1 MRQSGENGVAPGA
14 NAGVS
19 GANSRTYEDDV
30 VSIGSGNGRGGPATR
45 RITDVTAGVNATDA
59 VNVAQ
64 LRHVA
69 DVAENT
75 AQFFKASPGEES
87 VGAYVEGDSALAAGE
102 GANAVGTATTALG
115 TGANAVAENA
125 TAVGTN
131 ALASGQN
138 SAAFGHNAQ
147 ANGPAS

>member
-1 MRQSGENGVAPGA
+1 
-14 NAGVS
+14 GVS

-45 RITDVTAGVNATDA
+45 RITNVTAGVNATDA

-138 SAAFGHNAQ
+138 SAAFGHN
-147 ANGPAS
+147 

>member
-1 MRQSGENGVAPGA
+1 ASGVNSSAIGRPTNAIGENALAIGHNSFVRQSGENGVAPGA

-45 RITDVTAGVNATDA
+45 RITNVTAGVNATDA

-87 VGAYVEGDSALAAGE
+87 VGAYVEGDSAL
-102 GANAVGTATTALG
+102 
-115 TGANAVAENA
+115 
-125 TAVGTN
+125 
-131 ALASGQN
+131 
-138 SAAFGHNAQ
+138 
-147 ANGPAS
+147 

>member
-1 MRQSGENGVAPGA
+1 NSSAIGRPTNAIGENALAIGHNSFVRQSGENGVAPGA

-45 RITDVTAGVNATDA
+45 RITNVTAGVNATDA

-125 TAVGTN
+125 T
-131 ALASGQN
+131 
-138 SAAFGHNAQ
+138 
-147 ANGPAS
+147 

>member
-45 RITDVTAGVNATDA
+45 RITNVTAGVNATDA

-147 ANGPAS
+147 ANGPA